1 MHQQEKHMSTL
12 SGYLADDHQRCDALM
27 RRAGDFVAHANW
39 PQARHAIAAFQNA
52 LERHMMIEERILFP
66 AFERAL
72 GHAVGPTA
80 AMRAEHLRIRA
91 VAQRL
96 ADSVQQQDGSAFTTH
111 AEVLL
116 LVLHQHGEKEEGVLY
131 PMIERV
137 LAHRS
142 RLVLA
147 EMHNFDT
154 LESCESAA

>member
-1 MHQQEKHMSTL
+1 MDTL
-12 SGYLADDHQRCDALM
+12 SGYLADDHQHCDALM
-27 RRAGDFVAHANW
+27 RRTGDFVAHAQW
-39 PQARHAIAAFQNA
+39 PQARHAMTAFQNA

-80 AMRAEHLRIRA
+80 TMRAEHLRIRA

-96 ADSVQQQDGSAFTTH
+96 ADSVAQQDGRAFTTH

-116 LVLHQHGEKEEGVLY
+116 LVVHQHGEKEEGVLY

-137 LAHRS
+137 LKHS
-142 RLVLA
+142 SQDVLA
-147 EMHNFDT
+147 AMRAFEA
-154 LESCESAA
+154 LEPCESAA